1 MIRPYIELVIKKTTN
16 GLQALV
22 SWLKNHKFQKSR
34 MNLSFH
40 TQDTYYRVQ
49 DLRR

>member
-1 MIRPYIELVIKKTTN
+1 MSRPYIEPEIKKTTN
-16 GLQALV
+16 ELQVLV
-22 SWLKNHKFQKSR
+22 SWLKNHKFQKCR